1 MKKISYIYLQKKYPG
16 RVVALD
22 KEEKE
27 VVAFGKKFSEL
38 FKKLEK
44 KHVSP
49 RNVVFIGPVQKSGTI
64 NVYRLSL
71 REKIY

>member
-1 MKKISYIYLQKKYPG
+1 MKKISYIYLQKNYPG

-27 VVAFGKKFSEL
+27 VLAYGKRFSEL

-49 RNVVFIGPVQKSGTI
+49 RSVIFIGPVQKSGAI

-71 REKIY
+71 REKNY